1 MANLLHPGRHDD
13 GKPAAVNN
21 GFVPARDFV
30 LNRMA
35 RPVFFTAKT
44 EDAVV
49 GK

>member
-1 MANLLHPGRHDD
+1 MANLLHPGRHND
-13 GKPAAVNN
+13 GEPATVNN
-21 GFVPARDFV
+21 GFVPPRDFV
-30 LNRMA
+30 LNRVA